1 MEFHA
6 TSASLSQLFIREKCY
21 HNQNKKTSKKRIKNE
36 ERNKNK
42 VTIET
47 YLKKDEQNSG
57 QRVIHIIAKKRIG
70 EVGRIQTNQE
80 NKKLE
85 LKTSYKRQETP

>member
-1 MEFHA
+1 M
-6 TSASLSQLFIREKCY
+6 
-21 HNQNKKTSKKRIKNE
+21 
-36 ERNKNK
+36 
-42 VTIET
+42 IET

-85 LKTSYKRQETP
+85 LKTSYKSQETP